1 MSWKGVE
8 LQVALPR
15 TQDAG
20 QLQEQMNQRGQLSQ
34 DQMAQIQMKNAE
46 LKRKKVLE
54 AKEEE
59 KVRNEEDESSSD
71 QQHSISNSDSDIEKS
86 YPSEKH
92 PYLGNIIDYSG

>member
-20 QLQEQMNQRGQLSQ
+20 QLQDQLNQRGQFSQ
-34 DQMAQIQMKNAE
+34 DHFAQSQLKEAD

-54 AKEEE
+54 TNEEE
-59 KVRNEEDESSSD
+59 KITNEEDESKNEQIYSSKH
-71 QQHSISNSDSDIEKS
+71 QSQSPLEYK
-86 YPSEKH
+86 EQH
-92 PYLGNIIDYSG
+92 PYLGKIIDYSG